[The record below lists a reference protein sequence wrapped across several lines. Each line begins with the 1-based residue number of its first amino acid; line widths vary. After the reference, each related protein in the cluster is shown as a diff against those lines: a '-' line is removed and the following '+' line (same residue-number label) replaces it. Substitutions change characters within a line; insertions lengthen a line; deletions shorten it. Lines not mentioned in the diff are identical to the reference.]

1 MHPEVAKLEKDIWGE
16 TRSAEHRCLD
26 QAIGNSSKDGLLVA
40 RRDDGSRMAR
50 WHCPEGR
57 GGISLLSCKNIWA
70 PPALGQLLSGPLPAG
85 SFGSHIVAVWKA
97 TSPSHQ
103 LGSWPLQSN
112 WQIPVMRC
120 CFSASGDNGML
131 PFGRAGLLRGHFR
144 NGAETE
150 SSAIFR
156 VETCCRWRRSPLFE
170 DNPSRRAQ
178 GPARGS
184 LPWQDQQGAPEQN
197 SSPGSCLGCRC

>member
-1 MHPEVAKLEKDIWGE
+1 MKRG
-16 TRSAEHRCLD
+16 D
-26 QAIGNSSKDGLLVA
+26 QAIGNSSRDGLLVA
-40 RRDDGSRMAR
+40 GRNDGSRMAR

-57 GGISLLSCKNIWA
+57 GGIPPLSRKNIWA
-70 PPALGQLLSGPLPAG
+70 PPALGQLLLGPLPAG
-85 SFGSHIVAVWKA
+85 SFGSHILAVWKA

-112 WQIPVMRC
+112 WRIPVMRC
-120 CFSASGDNGML
+120 CFSASGDNGTL

-156 VETCCRWRRSPLFE
+156 VETCCGEEVLSLRTIPANVHKDQPEGLFLGKTSKVPLSKA
-170 DNPSRRAQ
+170 PH
-178 GPARGS
+178 
-184 LPWQDQQGAPEQN
+184 QDQAWVATAERVLLQDYKLLRHGGE
-197 SSPGSCLGCRC
+197 R